1 MKSVKHI
8 FGTFHTIISDYGD
21 ARKLT
26 GYLLFTK
33 YKQKNKKVKKILKKW
48 TLFLIRRLFISIGDS
63 MPGWLYPEG
72 VHEKNYPL
80 LKYKYRMQSSKSGQ
94 FKKGERIYEE
104 EL

>member
-1 MKSVKHI
+1 
-8 FGTFHTIISDYGD
+8 
-21 ARKLT
+21 
-26 GYLLFTK
+26 
-33 YKQKNKKVKKILKKW
+33 
-48 TLFLIRRLFISIGDS
+48 